1 MTHFSVE
8 QGDAVTCLRGLSD
21 DSVDCVISD
30 YAYESLEKH
39 RARGTTTRLKES
51 KKSSNP
57 WFRVFPNRRLP
68 ELLDQIC
75 RILRPQRHAWM
86 LCDDETADLVKT
98 WAPIAGLYVWNT
110 LIWFKTTP
118 KTPPGEWGPPKI
130 GLGYHGRRCT
140 ERIVMLEKRSVPFSG
155 SSLGGFD
162 LLGQPNYDG
171 RPLPP
176 GKGRRLNDLGMAEVL
191 PCPSVATSSWPTEK
205 PVWLLRRLIEQST
218 QPGELVVDPF
228 CGSGSCGEAARLE
241 GRRWIGNDIEPRYAE
256 SARRRA
262 GLAGPA
268 DGMPLFDLVSPVPV
282 SHVET
287 ASPSLDPINI
297 DGPASDPGGVGSGGD
312 A

>member
-1 MTHFSVE
+1 MTPFSVE
-8 QGDAVTCLRGLSD
+8 QGDAVTSLRGLSD
-21 DSVDCVISD
+21 DSVDCVVSD

-155 SSLGGFD
+155 SPLGGFD

-176 GKGRRLNDLGMAEVL
+176 GKGRKLRDLGMAEVI
-191 PCPSVATSSWPTEK
+191 PCPSVVGGFPTEK

-228 CGSGSCGEAARLE
+228 CGSGSTGEAALSC
-241 GRRWIGNDIEPRYAE
+241 GRAVKLYD
-256 SARRRA
+256 
-262 GLAGPA
+262 
-268 DGMPLFDLVSPVPV
+268 
-282 SHVET
+282 
-287 ASPSLDPINI
+287 LDPNAVAI
-297 DGPASDPGGVGSGGD
+297 ATARLQGVTNGR
-312 A
+312 